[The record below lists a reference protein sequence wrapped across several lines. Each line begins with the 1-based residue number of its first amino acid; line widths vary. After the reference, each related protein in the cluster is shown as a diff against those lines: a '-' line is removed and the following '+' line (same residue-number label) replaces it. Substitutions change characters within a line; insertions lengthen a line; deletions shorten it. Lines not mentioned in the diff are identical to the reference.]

1 MTQIKRGIRFKR
13 VFISGTFDMLHSGHI
28 TFLKEASKYGE
39 LFVGM
44 GSDYSIEKYK
54 GKKPVCGEDERLFMV
69 KAIRYV
75 TEAWINSGE
84 GPLDFIEDLEHTNP
98 DIYICN
104 EDQGS
109 EERESICQELGI
121 EYIVLPRTQEKGLPA
136 RSTTNYRL
144 HRQSDDEENFMMSL

>member
-1 MTQIKRGIRFKR
+1 MKSKR
-13 VFISGTFDMLHSGHI
+13 VFVTGTFDMLHSGHI
-28 TFLKEASKYGE
+28 TFFKRAASYGD
-39 LFVGM
+39 LYVGM

-69 KAIRYV
+69 KSIRYV

-104 EDQGS
+104 QEQAS
-109 EERESICQELGI
+109 EERELLCSELGI
-121 EYIVLPRTQEKGLPA
+121 EYIILPRTPETGLPE
-136 RSTTNYRL
+136 RSTTEYRQL
-144 HRQSDDEENFMMSL
+144 